1 MDEHPGTASAPEPAS
16 RGAHDSAELLAR
28 LSGVGVRDAARLRS
42 RVQRAARAPGPQ
54 RRAEMAA
61 AAEAVAAAELAL
73 VERAAS
79 VPLVAYPPD
88 LPVSA
93 RRAEIAAAIA
103 QHQVVVLAGETGSGK
118 TTQLPKILLEAGR
131 GVRGMIGHTQP
142 RRIAARA
149 VAERVAH
156 ELGGGVGGPG
166 DVVGYA
172 VRFTDQVSPSTL
184 VKLMTDGILLAEI
197 GRDRDLLAYDT
208 IVIDEAHERSLTIDF
223 LLGYLTSLLRRRSDL
238 KVVITSA
245 TIDPGRFAEHFGG
258 APVVEVS
265 GRTYPVQVR
274 YRPLVEELPP
284 EAFDEQGEPV
294 DDAAPAVV
302 RDQVEAIVDA
312 VAELEAE
319 PDGDVLVFLAGERE
333 IRDTADALGSLGLAR
348 TEVVPLYAR
357 LSAAEQHR
365 VFESRPPGI
374 ARRIVLATNVAE
386 TSLTVPGIRYVVD
399 PGTARI
405 SRYSLRSKVQRL
417 PVEAI
422 SQASAAQRA
431 GRCGRV
437 ADGVCIRLYGQADF
451 EARPRFTDPEVQRT
465 NLAAVLL
472 RMAALDLGAVEDF
485 PFVDPPDA
493 RAVRDGVA
501 LLDELGALEPA
512 DARQEGSG
520 GSGVGPGSSARRL
533 TAVGRRLADLP
544 IDPRLARMVVEA
556 ERAGVLPEVLV
567 VVAALSVQ
575 DPRERPSAEAGPG
588 AQQAA
593 AQHHAR
599 FADPASDFLGWVNLW
614 SYLRAQQAS
623 MGSSAFRRM
632 CRAEHL
638 HHLRVR
644 EWQDLHGQLRGIVAR
659 TARPEPGVRTGGRG
673 RGGRRDH
680 AHEARGPQGGDGL
693 AAEPTTAGVGPV
705 REGEELDALR
715 DTIHQAV
722 LAGLLSQVGYQD
734 VRAEGAGTSPQGRRG
749 GREGQGGRE
758 HGGRRRGPAEFLGAR
773 GTRFAI
779 VSGSALSRKPPA
791 WVVAGELVETSRL
804 WARTCARIDPAW
816 VERAGAHLLVRTWSE
831 PRWEARRAAAVAT
844 ERATL
849 FGLPVITARTVD
861 YARIDPEVSRELFVR
876 HALVDG
882 QWSSRHPVIEANR
895 ERLAELAE
903 IEDRTRR
910 RGLVV
915 DEERLAALYEAR
927 IPAHI
932 VDARTFERWWRTERR
947 ERPEAL
953 TITAAELL
961 ADDGGLGDVDEQY
974 PTTWTTQSATFEVS
988 YRFTPGAADDGVT
1001 VHVPLEVL
1009 ADVSAAAFQ
1018 AQVPG
1023 LRADLVTALLRSL
1036 PKALRVR
1043 LVPVPDTAAKVLARL
1058 DGVAEGG
1065 AGGGGRRPGSFVEAV
1080 GAAVRAA
1087 TGVDVP
1093 PGAWDWE
1100 RVPAHLRTTFAI
1112 QGSGGEVI
1120 ARGTDLDALRESLRP
1135 QLREAVAAAVSG
1147 SGGSASPAAGAGGAD
1162 GADGAR
1168 GRGGVARADLRRT
1181 GLTAWPPDLDA
1192 LPGELAVTTT
1202 DGRRVVGHPAL
1213 VDEGTT
1219 VGVTVL
1225 ESAGAAARSHRAGVL
1240 RLVRLAVP
1248 TPVRAVVEA
1257 AGDDPAARLALAR
1270 APHGSVAELV
1280 DDVTVAVVADLA
1292 GADASGV
1299 RDAVALAAL
1308 VDRVRADLVGA
1319 VVAAAR
1325 TATRVVGAGAELGR
1339 RVEGPADLRVLAALS
1354 DVRAQLSALVG
1365 PGFVTAAGS
1374 ARLPDLL
1381 RYLAAIRV
1389 RLDALPADATRDRDR
1404 TGVVQRL
1411 AADRDAALAAL
1422 PPERRGDG
1430 DVVATRWML
1439 EELRVSL
1446 FAQTLGTPAPVSEK
1460 RIRRALAAL

>member
-1 MDEHPGTASAPEPAS
+1 MDEHPGTASALTPSS
-16 RGAHDSAELLAR
+16 REAKDQGDLLAR
-28 LSGVGVRDAARLRS
+28 LAGVGIRDAARLRP
-42 RVQRAARAPGPQ
+42 RVLRASRAPGP
-54 RRAEMAA
+54 RREAEMAA
-61 AAEAVAAAELAL
+61 ASDAVAAAELAL

-79 VPLVAYPPD
+79 VPLLSYPPE

-93 RRAEIAAAIA
+93 RRAEIAAAVA
-103 QHQVVVLAGETGSGK
+103 GHQVVVLAGETGSGK

-156 ELGGGVGGPG
+156 ELGSGVGGPG

-172 VRFTDQVSPSTL
+172 VRFTDQVSPTTL

-208 IVIDEAHERSLTIDF
+208 LVIDEAHERSLTIDF

-238 KVVITSA
+238 KVVVTSA

-265 GRTYPVQVR
+265 GRTYPVEVR

-284 EAFDEQGEPV
+284 EAFDEDGEPV

-333 IRDTADALGSLGLAR
+333 IRDTADALESLGLPR

-365 VFESRPPGI
+365 VFAARPAGI

-386 TSLTVPGIRYVVD
+386 TSLTVPGVRYVVD

-437 ADGVCIRLYGQADF
+437 ADGVCLRLYSQADF

-485 PFVDPPDA
+485 PFIDPPDR

-512 DARQEGSG
+512 DARHEGSG
-520 GSGVGPGSSARRL
+520 GSAGPAGPGSSARRL

-544 IDPRLARMVVEA
+544 IDPRLARMVLEA

-593 AQHHAR
+593 AAHHAR

-614 SYLRAQQAS
+614 SYLRAQQAA

-644 EWQDLHGQLRGIVAR
+644 EWQDLHGQLRGIVTR
-659 TARPEPGVRTGGRG
+659 TARPG
-673 RGGRRDH
+673 RGG
-680 AHEARGPQGGDGL
+680 HEGGGRVGSVRG
-693 AAEPTTAGVGPV
+693 
-705 REGEELDALR
+705 GEELDALR
-715 DTIHQAV
+715 DTVHQAV

-734 VRAEGAGTSPQGRRG
+734 VRAEGAGAKPQSGRDGRDGPG
-749 GREGQGGRE
+749 GRERA
-758 HGGRRRGPAEFLGAR
+758 GRRRGPAEFLGAR

-779 VSGSALSRKPPA
+779 VSGSALSKHPPA
-791 WVVAGELVETSRL
+791 WVVAGELVETNRL

-816 VERAGAHLLVRTWSE
+816 VERAGAHLLVRTYSE

-861 YARIDPEVSRELFVR
+861 YARIDAEVSRELFVR
-876 HALVDG
+876 HALVEG

-895 ERLAELAE
+895 ARLAEMAE

-927 IPAHI
+927 VPAHI

-947 ERPEAL
+947 ENPEAL

-961 ADDGGLGDVDEQY
+961 ADDGALGDVDEQY
-974 PTTWTTQSATFEVS
+974 PTTWTTQSATFDVS
-988 YRFTPGAADDGVT
+988 YRFTPGQADDGVT

-1023 LRADLVTALLRSL
+1023 LRAELVTALLRSL
-1036 PKALRVR
+1036 PKALRVQ

-1058 DGVAEGG
+1058 DGG
-1065 AGGGGRRPGSFVEAV
+1065 AGGAGSFVEAV
-1080 GAAVRAA
+1080 SAAVRSC

-1093 PGAWDWE
+1093 SEAWDWE
-1100 RVPAHLRTTFAI
+1100 KVPAHLRTTFAI
-1112 QGSGGEVI
+1112 QGADGDVI

-1147 SGGSASPAAGAGGAD
+1147 GRASRDRLGGTGDAGGGPASQGGT
-1162 GADGAR
+1162 GAAP
-1168 GRGGVARADLRRT
+1168 RADLRRT
-1181 GLTAWPPDLDA
+1181 GLTAWPSDLDV
-1192 LPGELAVTTT
+1192 LPVELAVTTT
-1202 DGRRVVGHPAL
+1202 DGRRVVGYPAL
-1213 VDEGTT
+1213 VDEGAT

-1225 ESAGAAARSHRAGVL
+1225 ESAGAAERSHRAGVL
-1240 RLVRLAVP
+1240 RLVRLALP

-1270 APHGSVAELV
+1270 APHGSVGELV

-1292 GADASGV
+1292 GAHADEV
-1299 RDAVALAAL
+1299 RDAGALDAL
-1308 VDRVRADLVGA
+1308 VARVRADLVPA

-1325 TATRVVGAGAELGR
+1325 TATRVIAAAADLQR
-1339 RVEGPADLRVLAALS
+1339 RVDGPADLRVLAALT
-1354 DVRAQLSALVG
+1354 DVRAQLAALVG
-1365 PGFVTAAGS
+1365 PGFVTAAVV

-1381 RYLAAIRV
+1381 RYLAAVRV

-1411 AADRDAALAAL
+1411 AADREVAIGAL
-1422 PPERRGDG
+1422 PPERRGDP

-1446 FAQTLGTPAPVSEK
+1446 FAQTLGTSAPVSEK
-1460 RIRRALAAL
+1460 RIKKALAAL